1 MSKPDDAP
9 PMRMLPHGS
18 TRIHLAGPEAGP
30 RVLLVHGMTYPL
42 EVWEPLATDLSTAG
56 YRVARYDLYGRG
68 EADWDGV
75 ALSPA
80 ALADQAYAVLDL
92 LDWQGPVCWVSL
104 SNSDLVLLWAAN
116 LRPERCCSLQFLAP
130 SGFDRRLMNPR
141 MRFVSRL
148 PASAS
153 WLGGRLRRACI
164 KRMRGH
170 RSHLNSAMEQRV
182 GAVYDRAMHWA
193 ENNTCFAGAVSSQ
206 IRHLPSDESVQR
218 QLEQLNR
225 RDIPIFALGFGEE
238 ADSSESGLAPF
249 LGALSRLQRTTLA
262 SGSHMGL
269 LEYSDS
275 VTSWVIAG
283 LRTTG
288 CVSGCT

>member
-92 LDWQGPVCWVSL
+92 LG
-104 SNSDLVLLWAAN
+104 
-116 LRPERCCSLQFLAP
+116 RGR
-130 SGFDRRLMNPR
+130 
-141 MRFVSRL
+141 
-148 PASAS
+148 
-153 WLGGRLRRACI
+153 GRLRGSAARLRSGGHA
-164 KRMRGH
+164 RGV
-170 RSHLNSAMEQRV
+170 E
-182 GAVYDRAMHWA
+182 GATPKKV
-193 ENNTCFAGAVSSQ
+193 
-206 IRHLPSDESVQR
+206 PKSVFVR
-218 QLEQLNR
+218 FPRGLGRPNR
-225 RDIPIFALGFGEE
+225 RA
-238 ADSSESGLAPF
+238 
-249 LGALSRLQRTTLA
+249 RT
-262 SGSHMGL
+262 
-269 LEYSDS
+269 
-275 VTSWVIAG
+275 
-283 LRTTG
+283 
-288 CVSGCT
+288 